1 MSKKLLITEKP
12 SVAMEFAKALKITTK
27 RKTRVTKKLKTKKLI
42 IKRQLTIKADSRLI
56 RKNSYLSKCQ

>member
-1 MSKKLLITEKP
+1 MTMRQQQRLTEKKHP
-12 SVAMEFAKALKITTK
+12 IKITTK

>member
-1 MSKKLLITEKP
+1 MTMRQQQRLTEKKHP
-12 SVAMEFAKALKITTK
+12 IKITTK

-42 IKRQLTIKADSRLI
+42 IKRQLTIKADSRRI